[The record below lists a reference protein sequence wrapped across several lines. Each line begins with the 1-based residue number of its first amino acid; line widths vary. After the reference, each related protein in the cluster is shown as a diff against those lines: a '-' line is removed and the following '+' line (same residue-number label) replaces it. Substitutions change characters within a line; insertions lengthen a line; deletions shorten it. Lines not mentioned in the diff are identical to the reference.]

1 MTGRVFALMC
11 VVVAGSVA
19 PAWAQTAAAPAPGS
33 RIGFRAFG
41 HFEWQTMAAKDSF
54 EAVTGKTR
62 LQGPGGGVEMQRI
75 WRGVFARVS
84 FTRMVETGERVF
96 VFNNEAISLGI
107 PLEITMTPVDL
118 AVGWR
123 LGPKTSRGIV
133 PYAGAGLVL
142 LSYKETSDADVSGEA
157 VNESYKGVVIF
168 GGLEVPVWRFVSLGG
183 EVGWRQVNVPDPGG
197 ALEAFNEKDLGGV
210 TMRVMLSIRK

>member
-1 MTGRVFALMC
+1 MTARVFVLMC
-11 VVVAGSVA
+11 AAAAGSVA
-19 PAWAQTAAAPAPGS
+19 PAWAQTAPVPGS

-41 HFEWQTMAAKDSF
+41 HFEWQSMAAKDSF

-62 LQGPGGGVEMQRI
+62 LHGLGGGAEIQRI

-107 PLEITMTPVDL
+107 PLEVTLTPIDL

-123 LGPKTSRGIV
+123 LKPKTSRGIV
-133 PYAGAGLVL
+133 PYAGAGMVL
-142 LSYKETSDADVSGEA
+142 LSYKETSDADVSGES

-168 GGLEVPVWRFVSLGG
+168 GGLEVPVWRRVSVGG
-183 EVGWRQVNVPDPGG
+183 EVGWRHVNVPDPGG

-210 TMRVMLSIRK
+210 TMRVMLSIRR

>member
-1 MTGRVFALMC
+1 MTGRVFVLMC
-11 VVVAGSVA
+11 AVAVGSVA
-19 PAWAQTAAAPAPGS
+19 PAWAQVGG
-33 RIGFRAFG
+33 RVFG
-41 HFEWQTMAAKDSF
+41 HFEWQNMAAKDSF

-62 LQGPGGGVEMQRI
+62 LKGPGGGAEIQRI

-107 PLEITMTPVDL
+107 PLEITMTPIDL

-123 LGPKTSRGIV
+123 LRPKTSRGIV
-133 PYAGAGLVL
+133 PYAGAGMVFLT
-142 LSYKETSDADVSGEA
+142 YKETSDADVSGES
-157 VNESYKGVVIF
+157 VNESYKGIVIF
-168 GGLEVPVWRFVSLGG
+168 GGLEVPVWRRVSVGG

-197 ALEAFNEKDLGGV
+197 AFEAFNEKDLGGV
-210 TMRVMLSIRK
+210 TMRVMLSVRR

>member
-1 MTGRVFALMC
+1 MTGRVFVLLC
-11 VVVAGSVA
+11 VVMAGTVA
-19 PAWAQTAAAPAPGS
+19 PASAQAPATPAPGS

-41 HFEWQTMAAKDSF
+41 HFEWQNMAAKDSF
-54 EAVTGKTR
+54 EAVTGKSR
-62 LQGPGGGVEMQRI
+62 LQGPGGGVEVQRI
-75 WRGVFARVS
+75 WRGVFARAS

-96 VFNNEAISLGI
+96 VFNNETVSLGI

-123 LGPKTSRGIV
+123 LRPKTSRGIV
-133 PYAGAGLVL
+133 PYAGAGMVL
-142 LSYKETSDADVSGEA
+142 LSYKETSDADESGDA

-183 EVGWRQVNVPDPGG
+183 EVGWRRINVPDPGG

-210 TMRVMLSIRK
+210 TMRVMLSIRR

>member
-1 MTGRVFALMC
+1 MAGRVFAVMC

-19 PAWAQTAAAPAPGS
+19 PAWAQTGAASAPGS
-33 RIGFRAFG
+33 RVGLRAFG
-41 HFEWQTMAAKDSF
+41 HFEWQKMAAKDSF

-62 LQGPGGGVEMQRI
+62 LQGPGGGAEVQRI

-96 VFNNEAISLGI
+96 VFDNEAISLGI

-133 PYAGAGLVL
+133 PYAGAGMVL

-157 VNESYKGVVIF
+157 VNERYTGVVVF
-168 GGLEVPVWRFVSLGG
+168 GGLEVPVWRFASVGG
-183 EVGWRQVNVPDPGG
+183 EVGWRRVNVPDPGG
-197 ALEAFNEKDLGGV
+197 VLEAFNEKDLGGV